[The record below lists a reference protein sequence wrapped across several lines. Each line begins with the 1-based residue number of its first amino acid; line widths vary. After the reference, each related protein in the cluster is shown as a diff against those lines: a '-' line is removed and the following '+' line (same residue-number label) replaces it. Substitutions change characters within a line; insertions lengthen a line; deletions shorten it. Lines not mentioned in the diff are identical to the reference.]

1 MKEIKFK
8 LPSNADSVT
17 VKVEDGFVVATYELK
32 IFKFGDYVH
41 VKKTIFPKCGIV
53 LRSYID
59 NFGFLV
65 YDVLDTNG
73 DKLISA
79 HVDSA
84 YEDEI
89 MRINEYISKEKIELD
104 FDKQVVVK
112 KRWIAEKLEDYFI
125 INGLSDIERVT
136 QTDDEFDFDYY
147 SSGNYFRTKEQAEKV
162 AKEIREI
169 FEKHKNE

>member
-1 MKEIKFK
+1 MRIVS
-8 LPSNADSVT
+8 L
-17 VKVEDGFVVATYELK
+17 VKVENGFVVAMYEPK
-32 IFKFGDYVH
+32 MFKFGDYVH
-41 VKKTIFPKCGIV
+41 VKKAIFPKCGIV

-59 NFGFLV
+59 DFGFLV

-79 HVDSA
+79 HVESA

-169 FEKHKNE
+169 FEKHKND

>member
-1 MKEIKFK
+1 MEEIKFK

-17 VKVEDGFVVATYELK
+17 VKVENGYVVASYVPK
-32 IFKFGDYVH
+32 MFKFGDYVH
-41 VKKTIFPKCGIV
+41 IKKSVSPICGIV
-53 LRSYID
+53 LRSYVD
-59 NFGFLV
+59 DFGVLV

-104 FDKQVVVK
+104 FDKQRIIG
-112 KRWIAEKLEDYFI
+112 KRWRAGSGDNFYYVSYIGTVSSDYDY
-125 INGLSDIERVT
+125 GTSSD
-136 QTDDEFDFDYY
+136 DDRYNI
-147 SSGNYFRTKEQAEKV
+147 GNYFRTYEEAEEV
-162 AKEIREI
+162 AKEIRAI

>member
-1 MKEIKFK
+1 MRIVS
-8 LPSNADSVT
+8 L
-17 VKVEDGFVVATYELK
+17 VKVENGFVVATYEPK
-32 IFKFGDYVH
+32 MFKFGDYIH
-41 VKKTIFPKCGIV
+41 VKKAIFPKCGIV

-59 NFGFLV
+59 DFGFLV

-79 HVDSA
+79 HVESA

-112 KRWIAEKLEDYFI
+112 KRWRAYYNEEYYFI
-125 INGLSDIERVT
+125 EYVEVKTFVEKYDEL
-136 QTDDEFDFDYY
+136 DDKLYEM
-147 SSGNYFRTKEQAEKV
+147 GNYFRTREQAEKV
-162 AKEIREI
+162 AKEVREV
-169 FEKHKNE
+169 FEKHKND

>member
-1 MKEIKFK
+1 MRIVS
-8 LPSNADSVT
+8 L
-17 VKVEDGFVVATYELK
+17 VKVENGFVVAMYEPK
-32 IFKFGDYVH
+32 MFKFGDYVH
-41 VKKTIFPKCGIV
+41 VKKAIFPKCGIV

-59 NFGFLV
+59 DFGFLV

-79 HVDSA
+79 HVESA

-89 MRINEYISKEKIELD
+89 MRINEYVSKEKIELD

-169 FEKHKNE
+169 FEKHKND

>member
-17 VKVEDGFVVATYELK
+17 VKVEDGFVVATYEPK
-32 IFKFGDYVH
+32 FKFGDYVH
-41 VKKTIFPKCGIV
+41 VKKAIFPKCGIV

-59 NFGFLV
+59 DFGFLV

-73 DKLISA
+73 DKLISS

-89 MRINEYISKEKIELD
+89 MRINEYISKRK
-104 FDKQVVVK
+104 
-112 KRWIAEKLEDYFI
+112 
-125 INGLSDIERVT
+125 N
-136 QTDDEFDFDYY
+136 
-147 SSGNYFRTKEQAEKV
+147 RT
-162 AKEIREI
+162 
-169 FEKHKNE
+169 